1 MESIDRLRE
10 VQRLAGKISLYNSEI
25 DKHDNKLKMAEAAME
40 ELVAEASPIES
51 RLAQGMSIARKLE
64 LDVAEVD
71 EKVIKT
77 RKQLD
82 QATQAS
88 EFTGLK
94 DQLARFEQE
103 KAAIEENLMLVLEK
117 IEELR
122 SQSKDLAERSD
133 QARSQFEELRAE
145 VEKNTVEY
153 RDEVQSLEGPLQLA
167 RDGTDAELLELFD
180 RLFPSLGATV
190 VVSLEDHTCGG
201 CHLNVSSQVVEK
213 VHAGAVVVNCP
224 SCSRILG

>member
-51 RLAQGMSIARKLE
+51 RLAQGISIARKLE
-64 LDVAEVD
+64 LDVAEDD

-94 DQLARFEQE
+94 EQLARFEQE

-133 QARSQFEELRAE
+133 QARSQFEELRAD

-167 RDGTDAELLELFD
+167 RDGTDAELLEVFD
-180 RLFPSLGATV
+180 RLFPSIGATV

>member
-94 DQLARFEQE
+94 EQLARFEQE

-133 QARSQFEELRAE
+133 QARSQFEELRAD

-167 RDGTDAELLELFD
+167 RDGTDAELLEVFD
-180 RLFPSLGATV
+180 RLFPSIGATV

>member
-51 RLAQGMSIARKLE
+51 RLAQGMSLARKLE

-94 DQLARFEQE
+94 EQLARFEQE

-133 QARSQFEELRAE
+133 QARSQFEELRAD

-167 RDGTDAELLELFD
+167 RDGTDAELLEVFD
-180 RLFPSLGATV
+180 RLFPSIGATV

>member
-1 MESIDRLRE
+1 LESIDRLRE

-25 DKHDNKLKMAEAAME
+25 DKHEKKLKMAEAAME

-51 RLAQGMSIARKLE
+51 RLAQGMSLARKLE

-94 DQLARFEQE
+94 EQLARFEQE

-133 QARSQFEELRAE
+133 QARSQFEELRAD

-167 RDGTDAELLELFD
+167 RDGTDAELLEVFD
-180 RLFPSLGATV
+180 RLFPSIGATV

>member
-51 RLAQGMSIARKLE
+51 RLAQGISIARKLE
-64 LDVAEVD
+64 LDVAEDD

-94 DQLARFEQE
+94 QQLARFEQE

-133 QARSQFEELRAE
+133 QARSQFEELRAD

-167 RDGTDAELLELFD
+167 RDGTDAELLEVFD
-180 RLFPSLGATV
+180 RLFPSIGATV

>member
-1 MESIDRLRE
+1 LESIDRLRE

-25 DKHDNKLKMAEAAME
+25 DKHDNKLKMAEAAKE

-94 DQLARFEQE
+94 QQLARFEQE

-133 QARSQFEELRAE
+133 QARSQFEELRAD

-167 RDGTDAELLELFD
+167 RDGTDAELLEVFD
-180 RLFPSLGATV
+180 RLFPSIGATV

>member
-51 RLAQGMSIARKLE
+51 RLAQGMSLARKLE

-94 DQLARFEQE
+94 QQLARFEQE

-133 QARSQFEELRAE
+133 QARSQFEELRAD

-167 RDGTDAELLELFD
+167 RDGTDAELLEVFD
-180 RLFPSLGATV
+180 RLFPSIGATV

>member
-1 MESIDRLRE
+1 LESIDRLRE

-94 DQLARFEQE
+94 EQLARFEQE

-133 QARSQFEELRAE
+133 QARSQFEELRAD

-167 RDGTDAELLELFD
+167 RDGTDAELLEVFD
-180 RLFPSLGATV
+180 RLFPSIGATV

>member
-51 RLAQGMSIARKLE
+51 RLAQGTSIARKLE

-94 DQLARFEQE
+94 QQLARFEQE

-133 QARSQFEELRAE
+133 QARSQFEELRAD

-167 RDGTDAELLELFD
+167 RDGTDAELLEVFD
-180 RLFPSLGATV
+180 RLFPSIGATV

>member
-1 MESIDRLRE
+1 LESIDSLKE

-94 DQLARFEQE
+94 EQLARFEQE

-133 QARSQFEELRAE
+133 QARSQYDELRAE

-167 RDGTDAELLELFD
+167 RDGTDAELLEVFD
-180 RLFPSLGATV
+180 RLFPSIGATV

>member
-1 MESIDRLRE
+1 LESIDRLRE

>member
-51 RLAQGMSIARKLE
+51 RLAQGTSIARKLE

-94 DQLARFEQE
+94 EQLARFEQE

-133 QARSQFEELRAE
+133 QARSQFEELRAD

-167 RDGTDAELLELFD
+167 RDGTDAELLEVFD
-180 RLFPSLGATV
+180 RLFPSIGATV

>member
-25 DKHDNKLKMAEAAME
+25 DKHDNKLKVAEAAME

-51 RLAQGMSIARKLE
+51 RLAQGMSLARKLE

-71 EKVIKT
+71 EKVTKT

-94 DQLARFEQE
+94 EQLARFEQE

-180 RLFPSLGATV
+180 RLFPSIGATV
-190 VVSLEDHTCGG
+190 IVSLEDHTCGG

>member
-1 MESIDRLRE
+1 LESIDRLRE

-51 RLAQGMSIARKLE
+51 RLAQGTSIARKLE

-94 DQLARFEQE
+94 EQLARFEQE

-133 QARSQFEELRAE
+133 QARSQFEELRAD

-167 RDGTDAELLELFD
+167 RDGTDAELLEVFD
-180 RLFPSLGATV
+180 RLFPSIGATV

>member
-1 MESIDRLRE
+1 LESIDRLRE

-51 RLAQGMSIARKLE
+51 RLAQGISIARKLE

-94 DQLARFEQE
+94 EQLARFEQE

-133 QARSQFEELRAE
+133 QARSQFEELRAD

-167 RDGTDAELLELFD
+167 RDGTDAELLEVFD
-180 RLFPSLGATV
+180 RLFPSIGATV

>member
-1 MESIDRLRE
+1 LESIDRLRE

-51 RLAQGMSIARKLE
+51 RLAQGISIARKLE
-64 LDVAEVD
+64 LDVAEDD

-94 DQLARFEQE
+94 EQLARFEQE

-133 QARSQFEELRAE
+133 QARSQFEELRAD

-167 RDGTDAELLELFD
+167 RDGTDAELLEVFD
-180 RLFPSLGATV
+180 RLFPSIGATV

>member
-133 QARSQFEELRAE
+133 QARSQFEELRAD

-167 RDGTDAELLELFD
+167 RDGTDAELLEVFD
-180 RLFPSLGATV
+180 RLFPSIGATV

>member
-25 DKHDNKLKMAEAAME
+25 NKHEEKLKTAEASLK
-40 ELVAEASPIES
+40 ELDAEASPIES
-51 RLAQGMSIARKLE
+51 RLAQGLSIARKLE
-64 LDVAEVD
+64 LDVAEAD
-71 EKVIKT
+71 EKITKN

-94 DQLARFEQE
+94 EQLARFEQE
-103 KAAIEENLMLVLEK
+103 KAAVEENQILVLEK

-122 SQSKDLAERSD
+122 SQSKDLVGRLD
-133 QARSQFEELRAE
+133 HARSQFEELRSE

-153 RDEVQSLEGPLQLA
+153 RDEVDSLEGPLQLA
-167 RDGTDAELLELFD
+167 REGTEAELLEVFD
-180 RLFPSLGATV
+180 RLFPALGATV

-201 CHLNVSSQVVEK
+201 CHLNVSSQVAEK
-213 VHAGAVVVNCP
+213 VHEGSEVVNCP

>member
-40 ELVAEASPIES
+40 ELVAEASPIET

-64 LDVAEVD
+64 LEVAEVD

-94 DQLARFEQE
+94 QQLARFEQE

-133 QARSQFEELRAE
+133 QARSQFEELRAD

-167 RDGTDAELLELFD
+167 RDGTDAELLEVFD
-180 RLFPSLGATV
+180 RLFPSIGATV

>member
-94 DQLARFEQE
+94 QQLARFEQE

-133 QARSQFEELRAE
+133 QARSQFEELRAD

-167 RDGTDAELLELFD
+167 RDGTDAELLEVFD
-180 RLFPSLGATV
+180 RLFPSIGATV

>member
-1 MESIDRLRE
+1 LESIDRLRE

-40 ELVAEASPIES
+40 ELVAEASPIET

-64 LDVAEVD
+64 LEVAEVD

-94 DQLARFEQE
+94 QQLARFEQE

-133 QARSQFEELRAE
+133 QARSQFEELRAD

-167 RDGTDAELLELFD
+167 RDGTDAELLEVFD
-180 RLFPSLGATV
+180 RLFPSIGATV

>member
-51 RLAQGMSIARKLE
+51 RLAQGISIARKLE

-94 DQLARFEQE
+94 EQLARFEQE

-133 QARSQFEELRAE
+133 QARSQFEELRAD

-167 RDGTDAELLELFD
+167 RDGTDAELLEVFD
-180 RLFPSLGATV
+180 RLFPSIGATV

>member
-1 MESIDRLRE
+1 LESIDRLRE

-51 RLAQGMSIARKLE
+51 RLAQGMSLARKLE

-94 DQLARFEQE
+94 EQLARFEQE

-133 QARSQFEELRAE
+133 QARSQFEELRAD

-167 RDGTDAELLELFD
+167 RDGTDAELLEVFD
-180 RLFPSLGATV
+180 RLFPSIGATV